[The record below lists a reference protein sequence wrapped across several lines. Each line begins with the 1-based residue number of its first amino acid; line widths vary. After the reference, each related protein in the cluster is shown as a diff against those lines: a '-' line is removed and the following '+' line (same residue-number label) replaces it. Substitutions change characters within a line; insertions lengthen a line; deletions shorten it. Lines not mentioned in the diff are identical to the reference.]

1 MNDAILERAVS
12 SSVGSYKAPP
22 AGQRREGWN
31 VAVAGGRGED
41 GGLYMREEGTV
52 VSCWLAGSPTLLFF
66 FSELCDV
73 GIPGQAA
80 MTRIRNSNFKQLQG
94 KESVPARFILP
105 FDFYTAAL

>member
-73 GIPGQAA
+73 GIYDQISKFKFQT
-80 MTRIRNSNFKQLQG
+80 TRG
-94 KESVPARFILP
+94 KGVGARA
-105 FDFYTAAL
+105 FYLTV